1 MLFFSHFATHAV
13 CSSPYLLTTLAC
25 QTCFATWQQGVVSSL
40 KSWYS
45 VFLVCWSGAE
55 LHCWKLAVCNPGAK
69 LPSSGPASSFAKV
82 FFLFVWCQF
91 CATVTSASS
100 EMNWKNGPQEPRCHC
115 SPISEIAESQTS
127 ALSNIQSLS
136 FQKTFNRLTWGLWHW
151 LTNDWQKESRCTF
164 SLLSTSPVC
173 YFSHR
178 ILNLFL

>member
-55 LHCWKLAVCNPGAK
+55 PHCWKLAVCNPGAK
-69 LPSSGPASSFAKV
+69 LPSSGPASSFANV
-82 FFLFVWCQF
+82 FFCLFDASFVPLSPQQAVKWTEKMGLRGHVAIAAPLLRLLSPKPLLWATSKVWVF
-91 CATVTSASS
+91 KRLS
-100 EMNWKNGPQEPRCHC
+100 
-115 SPISEIAESQTS
+115 IS
-127 ALSNIQSLS
+127 
-136 FQKTFNRLTWGLWHW
+136 WGLWHW
-151 LTNDWQKESRCTF
+151 LTNDWQRESKCTF

-173 YFSHR
+173 YFSHWT
-178 ILNLFL
+178 LNLFS